1 MKPAQ
6 LNQQE
11 EQERIKKQRA
21 ELQKIK
27 NEIRPAFAVKGKRKV
42 VLYNINITSCL
53 NAMVELYPCFN
64 LIVSKI
70 HNHSSLRC
78 HDN

>member
-1 MKPAQ
+1 MKAAQ

-27 NEIRPAFAVKGKRKV
+27 NEIRPTFAIKGKRKV
-42 VLYNINITSCL
+42 VVLYNKL
-53 NAMVELYPCFN
+53 
-64 LIVSKI
+64 
-70 HNHSSLRC
+70 
-78 HDN
+78 

>member
-1 MKPAQ
+1 MIFYHKLSVILNFYQLFVEAFQVGYKMKAAQ

-27 NEIRPAFAVKGKRKV
+27 NEIRPTFAIKGKRKV
-42 VLYNINITSCL
+42 VVLYNKL
-53 NAMVELYPCFN
+53 
-64 LIVSKI
+64 
-70 HNHSSLRC
+70 
-78 HDN
+78 

>member
-1 MKPAQ
+1 MKAAQ

-27 NEIRPAFAVKGKRKV
+27 KEVRPAFAIKGKRKV
-42 VLYNINITSCL
+42 VLYKKIMITSCL
-53 NAMVELYPCFN
+53 DAIVELYPCFN
-64 LIVSKI
+64 LFVSKI
-70 HNHSSLRC
+70 HNHGSVF
-78 HDN
+78 

>member
-1 MKPAQ
+1 MKAAQ

-21 ELQKIK
+21 KLQKIK

-42 VLYNINITSCL
+42 ALYNKL
-53 NAMVELYPCFN
+53 
-64 LIVSKI
+64 
-70 HNHSSLRC
+70 
-78 HDN
+78 